1 MTEHTVVI
9 VDDEP
14 HVLHALGR
22 LLRGENYTLSTT
34 THPTEVVD
42 VVRRAPVSLL
52 ISDYEMPELN
62 GIELLKTVKAI
73 SPETIRMVLTGKADM
88 KATVQAINEGEVF
101 RFITKPW
108 DDEDLKITIRHAL
121 MQYDLWAD
129 NRRLVRTVAV
139 QRDALREIEEQ
150 YPGISKGPEM
160 HRGGQDVYVID
171 EHELPETMDELVMK
185 YFPTP
190 RVGPTPHVGTR

>member
-14 HVLHALGR
+14 HVLNALGR
-22 LLRGENYTLSTT
+22 LLRGENYSLSTT
-34 THPTEVVD
+34 TNPTDVID
-42 VVRRAPVSLL
+42 VVRRTPVSLI

-73 SPETIRMVLTGKADM
+73 SPETIRVILTGKADM

-108 DDEDLKITIRHAL
+108 DDEDLKITVRHAL
-121 MQYDLWAD
+121 MQYDLWSE
-129 NRRLVRTVAV
+129 NRQLVRTVQA
-139 QRDALREIEEQ
+139 QQDALREIEEQ
-150 YPGISKGPEM
+150 YPGISKGAETR
-160 HRGGQDVYVID
+160 RGGQDVYVID
-171 EHELPETMDELVMK
+171 ERELPETMDELVMR
-185 YFPTP
+185 YFPAQ
-190 RVGPTPHVGTR
+190 RVSR